1 MRTLLAENDDL
12 AGSCIGAGLRQAG
25 FVVDWAHNDREAY
38 LAATTIAYTLMILDL
53 DVPKLSGMD
62 LLWRLRSSGQHVPII
77 ALTARSAASDRVC
90 TLEAGADDCISK
102 PFDLIELVARSRAL
116 VRRSQ
121 SRGVETIHHRNLTVN
136 PIEQRVLL
144 DGVHVPLSSRELAV
158 LIQLITNP
166 GIPQSRS
173 KLEEVL
179 YGWQQEVE
187 SNAIEVHICS
197 LRRKLGPTLIRT
209 VRGIGYVS
217 EQK

>member
-1 MRTLLAENDDL
+1 MRALLAENDAL
-12 AGSCIGAGLRQAG
+12 AGSRIGAGLRQAG
-25 FVVDWAHNDREAY
+25 FVVDWAHNGREAY
-38 LAATTIAYTLMILDL
+38 LAATTTAYTLMILDL
-53 DVPKLSGMD
+53 DVPKHSGMD
-62 LLWRLRSSGQHVPII
+62 LLSRLRSSGQHAPIL
-77 ALTARSAASDRVC
+77 ALTARSAVSDRVC
-90 TLEAGADDCISK
+90 TLEAGADDCMSK
-102 PFDLIELVARSRAL
+102 PIHLIELVARSRAL

-121 SRGVETIHHRNLTVN
+121 GRGVNTIHHRNLTIN
-136 PIEQRVLL
+136 PDEQRVLL

-158 LIQLITNP
+158 LLQLVINP

-217 EQK
+217 ESS

>member
-1 MRTLLAENDDL
+1 
-12 AGSCIGAGLRQAG
+12 
-25 FVVDWAHNDREAY
+25 
-38 LAATTIAYTLMILDL
+38 
-53 DVPKLSGMD
+53 
-62 LLWRLRSSGQHVPII
+62 
-77 ALTARSAASDRVC
+77 
-90 TLEAGADDCISK
+90 LEAGADDCISK
-102 PFDLIELVARSRAL
+102 PFKLSELVARSRAL
-116 VRRSQ
+116 IRRSQ
-121 SRGVETIHHRNLTVN
+121 GRGVNTIHHQNLTIN
-136 PIEQRVLL
+136 PAEQRVSM
-144 DGVHVPLSSRELAV
+144 DGVHVPLSSRELAL
-158 LIQLITNP
+158 LIQLVTNP